1 MIAQLVKIAVVR
13 FILKKVEDSMSLS
26 KQDFVVADIIFLCKL
41 EGADL
46 DESYKSEYFKG
57 RQDLAKMIYT
67 LLTQQKTRE
76 ELK

>member
-1 MIAQLVKIAVVR
+1 
-13 FILKKVEDSMSLS
+13 MSLS

-41 EGADL
+41 EGADF

>member
-1 MIAQLVKIAVVR
+1 
-13 FILKKVEDSMSLS
+13 MSLS

-67 LLTQQKTRE
+67 LLTQQETRE
-76 ELK
+76 ELND